1 MNSNI
6 KLELTKNSKIES
18 VDFNNL
24 PFGSVYSDHMFVCD
38 FKEGKWQNPTIKPFA
53 PISLMP
59 SAKIFHYG
67 QSIFE
72 GMKAYKDK
80 NNNTLLFR
88 PLDNCKRLNISAER
102 MVIPQIPEDL
112 FMNGLKKLL
121 EVDNNWIPT
130 NEGSSLYIR
139 PFMFASGNGFHASP
153 ADEYKLIIATAP
165 SGAYFAGKVKVLI
178 EEKYA
183 RAANGGV
190 GFAKAGGN
198 YAAQFYP
205 TQLAVEKGY
214 NQVIWTDDNTHEYI
228 EEAGA
233 MNIFIRINDTLITS
247 PTSDRI
253 LDGIT
258 RKSIIQIAKD
268 SGIDVE
274 VRKISV
280 SEVISAAQSGSLK
293 EMFGAGTAAVI
304 SPIASF
310 GYKEQDYELPELENS
325 FALTLKNKLQIFK
338 LTKQKILTDG
348 ELKYNLLNIKYKTST
363 LLGFFFFVVLT
374 QIHYMKKLLLFI
386 YVAFFISCQTSLEKD
401 KKKPSIKHKQYI
413 TV

>member
-1 MNSNI
+1 MQSSDI
-6 KLELTKNSKIES
+6 KVQLIEESKIS
-18 VDFNNL
+18 QVDFNNL
-24 PFGSVYSDHMFVCD
+24 PFGSVFSDHMLECD
-38 FKEGKWQNPTIKPFA
+38 FKNGEWQTPVIKPYS
-53 PISLMP
+53 PITLDP

-72 GMKAYKDK
+72 GMKAYKDAEGS
-80 NNNTLLFR
+80 TLLFR
-88 PLDNCKRLNISAER
+88 PLENCKRLNKSAER
-102 MVIPQIPEDL
+102 LVIPQIPEDI
-112 FMNGLKKLL
+112 FMTGLKKLL
-121 EVDNNWIPT
+121 EIDADWIPT
-130 NEGSSLYIR
+130 NDGSSLYIR

-153 ADEYKLIIATAP
+153 ADAFKLIICTAP

-205 TQLAVEKGY
+205 TQLAIEKGY

-268 SGIDVE
+268 SGVDVE
-274 VRKISV
+274 VRKITV
-280 SEVISAAQSGSLK
+280 SEVIAAAQSGSLK

-304 SPIASF
+304 SPIAGF
-310 GYKEQDYELPELENS
+310 GYQEKDYDLPELENPL
-325 FALTLKNKLQIFK
+325 ALQLKKQITDIQTNKAEDPYGWRVK
-338 LTKQKILTDG
+338 L
-348 ELKYNLLNIKYKTST
+348 
-363 LLGFFFFVVLT
+363 
-374 QIHYMKKLLLFI
+374 
-386 YVAFFISCQTSLEKD
+386 
-401 KKKPSIKHKQYI
+401 
-413 TV
+413 

>member
-6 KLELTKNSKIES
+6 EIKHIEKSKIAS

-24 PFGSVYSDHMFVCD
+24 PFGTVFSDHMLTCT
-38 FKEGKWQNPTIKPFA
+38 FKDGKWQEPIITPFE
-53 PISLMP
+53 PISLDP

-72 GMKAYKDK
+72 GMKAYKDAEGT
-80 NNNTLLFR
+80 TLLFR
-88 PLDNCKRLNISAER
+88 PLENCKRLNKSAER
-102 MVIPQIPEDL
+102 LVIPQIPEEI
-112 FMNGLKKLL
+112 FMSGLKALL
-121 EVDNNWIPT
+121 KVDEAWIPT

-153 ADEYKLIIATAP
+153 ADEYKFMICTAP

-205 TQLAVEKGY
+205 TQLAIEKGY

-233 MNIFIRINDTLITS
+233 MNIFVRINDTLITS
-247 PTSDRI
+247 PTNDRI

-258 RKSIIQIAKD
+258 RKSIIKIAEDLK
-268 SGIDVE
+268 IDVE

-280 SEVISAAQSGSLK
+280 SEVIAAAQSGSLK
-293 EMFGAGTAAVI
+293 EMFGTGTAAVI
-304 SPIASF
+304 SPISGF
-310 GYKEQDYELPELENS
+310 GYQEKDYDLPELDKP
-325 FALTLKNKLQIFK
+325 FAALLKKTITDIQTNKTEDPYGWRMK
-338 LTKQKILTDG
+338 L
-348 ELKYNLLNIKYKTST
+348 
-363 LLGFFFFVVLT
+363 
-374 QIHYMKKLLLFI
+374 
-386 YVAFFISCQTSLEKD
+386 
-401 KKKPSIKHKQYI
+401 
-413 TV
+413 